1 MTRSR
6 WAAVSY
12 LVLVFGSGTLVGA
25 VAQRLYMTTTA
36 VTASV
41 MPKTPAQAREEFLAK
56 MQKRVN
62 ATNDQLVKVNAIL
75 DDAKRKYNELD
86 QQAKPLRDKIDQDRI
101 AAVLAVLNPEQQK
114 QYITWRAE
122 VKAKREQE
130 AKLKA
135 QAEQARSGPVPP
147 AKTR

>member
-12 LVLVFGSGTLVGA
+12 LLVVFGSGTLVGA

-41 MPKTPAQAREEFLAK
+41 MPKTPAQARKDFLTK
-56 MQKRVN
+56 LQKRVN
-62 ATNDQLVKVNAIL
+62 ATDDQIVKVNTVL
-75 DDAKRKYNELD
+75 DEAKRKYSELD
-86 QQAKPLRDKIDQDRI
+86 EQNKPLRDKIDQDRI
-101 AAVLAVLNPEQQK
+101 ASVLTVLTPEQQK
-114 QYITWRAE
+114 VYLAWRAE

-130 AKLKA
+130 AKAKT
-135 QAEQARSGPVPP
+135 QAEQAQSGPVAPTQ
-147 AKTR
+147 TR

>member
-25 VAQRLYMTTTA
+25 VAQRLYMTTTS
-36 VTASV
+36 VTASAI
-41 MPKTPAQAREEFLAK
+41 PKTPAQARKDFLTR

-62 ATNDQLVKVNAIL
+62 ATDDQVAKVNAVL
-75 DDAKRKYNELD
+75 DEAKQKYSELD
-86 QQAKPLRDKIDQDRI
+86 QQNKPLRDKIDQERI

-114 QYITWRAE
+114 LYVAWRAE

-130 AKLKA
+130 AKARA
-135 QAEQARSGPVPP
+135 QAEQAQSGPVASPQ
-147 AKTR
+147 TR